1 MELAVSIRALVVHPF
16 HANFLTS
23 SSRHPRWNK
32 QQGAI
37 DPDAPFLS
45 PIQQVGFEIEAP
57 IAISIP
63 RHLISSYGEVLLTNV
78 DI

>member
-1 MELAVSIRALVVHPF
+1 M
-16 HANFLTS
+16 
-23 SSRHPRWNK
+23 
-32 QQGAI
+32 QQGA
-37 DPDAPFLS
+37 PGPVAPFPS

-63 RHLISSYGEVLLTNV
+63 RHLTSSYGEVLPTNV